1 MQICNLKCNL
11 KELLKCSET
20 LEVGMS
26 DVAWSCLGWGVGL
39 VELGDNAYG

>member
-26 DVAWSCLGWGVGL
+26 DVALEL
-39 VELGDNAYG
+39 LRVECRACGARG